1 MGRCHTIAQTKLAR
15 RIGRE
20 ALMHSKMDGAT
31 TKGSK
36 NGGVSMSED
45 ERREKIRQG
54 LILKKECDRKA
65 LAVVEKLLDPVDRE
79 WFRSAVRFTKICF
92 CIFRGFLNA
101 GLG

>member
-1 MGRCHTIAQTKLAR
+1 
-15 RIGRE
+15 
-20 ALMHSKMDGAT
+20 MHSKMDGAT

-79 WFRSAVRFTKICF
+79 WFRSAVRFTKSCF
-92 CIFRGFLNA
+92 CGFLNA
-101 GLG
+101 GSGQGSLPLLLML